1 MRLTLQL
8 SVILASTAGSIY
20 AHPSSRSHSNRAV
33 YVPTNDAENAVIGV
47 RIQKNGLLGEPQ
59 VTLTG
64 GTGES
69 GLDNDGE
76 PAGPDS
82 LFSQGAVAVAGEY
95 VFAVNPGSNSVSML
109 EFDRHDPSQ
118 LTLVGQPASIPG
130 DFPNTVAA
138 SSKGRLVCVGTT
150 GTKAGVSCTT
160 YDRHGL
166 GTFDELRP
174 FELNQTTPPVGPAG
188 TLSHVLFSED
198 DSLLYA
204 AVKGDGTANN
214 TGFFSVF
221 PIKHGC
227 SPNTTAT
234 VVRKDIQ
241 SSPSGTNLLFG
252 SVVIPSSGL
261 VFATDPGFGAAVL
274 KVNDDTREAE
284 LVAKATLP
292 GQQATCWAA
301 YSDKTNS
308 VFVTDVLVNRLVEL
322 DAVDASILRTADLPN
337 QDPGLVDLVVVGR
350 HVYALSPGNGTTD
363 AAITVF
369 DIEQNKQVQRI
380 PLREFGAGPSAM
392 GMAYLEL

>member
-1 MRLTLQL
+1 MRINPQL
-8 SVILASTAGSIY
+8 CIILASTAGSAY
-20 AHPSSRSHSNRAV
+20 AHPGHESHFSKAV
-33 YVPTNDAENAVIGV
+33 YLLTNNPENAVIGV
-47 RIQKNGLLGEPQ
+47 PIQRNGLLGHAQ

-64 GTGES
+64 GIGES
-69 GLDNDGE
+69 GLDNAGV

-109 EFDRHDPSQ
+109 EFGQHDPSK
-118 LTLVGQPASIPG
+118 LTLVGQPALVPG

-138 SSKGRLVCVGTT
+138 SSKGRLVCVGAT
-150 GTKAGVSCTT
+150 GTKAGISCTS
-160 YDRHGL
+160 YNKHGL

-198 DSLLYA
+198 DAFLYA

-221 PIKHGC
+221 PVNYGC
-227 SPNTTAT
+227 SPATAAT
-234 VVRKDIQ
+234 VAREDIR
-241 SSPSGTNLLFG
+241 SSPNGTNLLFG

-261 VFATDPGFGAAVL
+261 VFVTDPGFGAAVL
-274 KVNDDTREAE
+274 KVNDDTHEAE
-284 LVAKATLP
+284 LVAKATVP
-292 GQQATCWAA
+292 GQQAICWAA
-301 YSDKTNS
+301 YSYKANS

-322 DAVDASILRTADLPN
+322 DANDASILRTADLPN
-337 QDPGLVDLVVVGR
+337 DDPGLIDLVVVDR

-369 DIEQNKQVQRI
+369 DIEKNEQVQR
-380 PLREFGAGPSAM
+380 LSLKEFGAGPSAM